1 MNQELLNKYDSE
13 FCGNLPIHL
22 INVIQPYG
30 VLLVADIAT
39 LNIIQVSENT
49 FPLFGVTALN
59 MVEKKLT
66 DFVAETDIDQVKAQ
80 LPATVTDKLPL
91 QWTIRNEKYNLLAHR
106 KNTCYIFE
114 IEHTPSVTDEDTH
127 FVQVFNKI
135 KYAMTAIQ
143 AASSTEEACTI
154 AAEALKKVSG
164 FHKVM
169 VYRFD
174 EHWNGNVL
182 AEAMDQGMESYI
194 GFTFPAS
201 DIPKQARQLYLT
213 NPYRYIPDR
222 EYTPVRLYPVINPA
236 TAAFIDLSDCNIRGV
251 SKVHLEYLGNMRV
264 NASMST
270 RILFNDQLWGLI
282 ACHHRS
288 ARKMDYTM
296 CAVFELMSGIISNKI
311 TSLHNRE
318 KLVREEKV
326 HQVYNAMVET
336 LFKKGDI
343 PGSLLYGTRNVLELF
358 SASGAILYHGGQSYS
373 VGTVP
378 PLEEMDDLLL
388 WLHTRQLRSTMPVAS
403 LAHEYDRAVQYS
415 DIASGMLALPLN
427 TQQDEYLLLFR
438 PETVRTIKWGGNPEE
453 RIFFEKDMKTYHPR
467 FSFQLW
473 QEKVTGVSLPWAD
486 VELNM
491 AESLR
496 SLIFQYN
503 AENPG

>member
-30 VLLVADIAT
+30 VLLVVDMASM
-39 LNIIQVSENT
+39 NIIQVSENT
-49 FPLFGVTALN
+49 FSMFGVTALK
-59 MVEKKLT
+59 MVEKNLA
-66 DFVAETDIDQVKAQ
+66 DFVDETDIAQ
-80 LPATVTDKLPL
+80 MKGQLATMTTDKLPL
-91 QWTIRNEKYNLLAHR
+91 QWTINQEKYSLLAHR

-114 IEHTPSVTDEDTH
+114 IDNIPADKDQEAH
-127 FVQVFNKI
+127 FVQVFSKI

-143 AASSTEEACTI
+143 AATSTEEACTI

-164 FHKVM
+164 FDKVM

-174 EHWNGNVL
+174 ENWNGHVL
-182 AEAMDQGMESYI
+182 AEAMEPGMESYI

-201 DIPKQARQLYLT
+201 DIPRQARQLYLT

-236 TAAFIDLSDCNIRGV
+236 TSAFIDLSDCNIRGV

-270 RILFNDQLWGLI
+270 RILFNEQLWGLI

-288 ARKMDYTM
+288 ARTMDYTM
-296 CAVFELMSGIISNKI
+296 CAIFELLSGIISNKI
-311 TSLHNRE
+311 TSLYNRE
-318 KLVREEKV
+318 KLMREEQAHKV
-326 HQVYNAMVET
+326 YQAMVET
-336 LFKKGDI
+336 LFKTGDI
-343 PGSLLYGTRNVLELF
+343 PGSLLYGIRNVMELF
-358 SASGAILYHGGQSYS
+358 SASGAILYYGRQSYS
-373 VGTVP
+373 VGSVP
-378 PLEEMDDLLL
+378 PRDETDDLLL
-388 WLHTRQLRSTMPVAS
+388 WLHTRQLRNSLPVTS
-403 LAHEYDRAVQYS
+403 LSQEYDRAAQYS
-415 DIASGMLALPLN
+415 VTASGMLALPLN
-427 TQQDEYLLLFR
+427 TNLDEYLLLFR
-438 PETVRTIKWGGNPEE
+438 PETVRTINWGGNPEE

-473 QEKVTGVSLPWAD
+473 QEKITGVSLPWQD

-503 AENPG
+503 AENPS